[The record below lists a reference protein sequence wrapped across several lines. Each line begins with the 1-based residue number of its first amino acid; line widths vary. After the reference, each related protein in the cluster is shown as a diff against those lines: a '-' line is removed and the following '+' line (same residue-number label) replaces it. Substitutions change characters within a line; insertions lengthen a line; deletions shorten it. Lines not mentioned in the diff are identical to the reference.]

1 MSLIFFFFFNQKTA
15 YEMRISDWSSDVC
28 SSDLLERELYEWRI
42 RLLPSPLWR
51 GWRLPQHARRSRRS
65 FHRPRRPRRRR
76 LRLLRK
82 HQSPAPRFRGPWPTS
97 WKRDPKSVVLGK
109 GGAVG
114 VELGGR
120 RINKKKSKNAK
131 NS

>member
-65 FHRPRRPRRRR
+65 FHRPRRPRRSR

-82 HQSPAPRFRGPWPTS
+82 HQSPAPRFRVPWPTS
-97 WKRDPKSVVLGK
+97 WKKLAPTAYSSPSTTISWTAPVPPPWTERQGTRLKP
-109 GGAVG
+109 
-114 VELGGR
+114 
-120 RINKKKSKNAK
+120 
-131 NS
+131 